1 MKKIILYFTLSLIVI
16 LFVPVL
22 IFAQGRP
29 VKEDFIPQYEKV
41 TPPPKSCKEA
51 YSKINCN
58 NPESS
63 GCNADN
69 IDKALSDRL
78 EGIIVTLSG
87 VPMQAGNYSDFKKK
101 MEGLSDQ
108 QKKAMAM
115 QMAKQYMQ
123 NNSMNSYQ
131 PESQKVIRA
140 EEVLGKMNQT
150 EAERISKSPF
160 DANTMLN
167 LKQKYQKK
175 RDAVDIWYKEEY
187 KKLPPDTEPK
197 AVFEKDPN
205 AKHELDIKEAQKYV
219 DIENSYL
226 NDFRNLWDKQKEVYK
241 TDYSEFED
249 ALAKVHYGDDVHNNS
264 LRGLFAVGQKRLV
277 AGILYL
283 IGETQDAYKEAGE
296 YYKELLDVEKR

>member
-1 MKKIILYFTLSLIVI
+1 MHRIVLLVTLILTALSFISI
-16 LFVPVL
+16 S

-51 YSKINCN
+51 YGKIDCN

-69 IDKALSDRL
+69 IDKALSNRL

-123 NNSMNSYQ
+123 NNSMSSYQ

-150 EAERISKSPF
+150 EAERMSKSPF
-160 DANTMLN
+160 DTKTILD

-197 AVFEKDPN
+197 AVFEKDPR

-226 NDFRNLWDKQKEVYK
+226 NDFRKLWNKQKEVYK

-264 LRGLFAVGQKRLV
+264 LRGLLAAGQKRLV

-283 IGETQDAYKEAGE
+283 IGETQDAYKEAGQ
-296 YYKELLDVEKR
+296 YYKEFLDVEKR